1 MLKSDRLVPI
11 TMMVIGPGG
20 DVMRRTVPLERVPVR
35 RVLTAEAE
43 SCAVCGADTR
53 VCQHRRRRIHDLDET
68 IDLICRD
75 TACTSPQCPNPR
87 LRYRPMGEATLALP
101 RLEFSL
107 DVVLEIGS
115 MRLRDDFSFPRIHRR
130 LRERPSP
137 VPISPMSVQYQFRNY
152 LSLVSCQ
159 VALKDGRLRD
169 RLRRQGAI
177 LPIVD
182 GIQFGSGDAV
192 LYLVIDALSRQP
204 LLGREI
210 FCRSAEDLVPF
221 LAQIKEIGVPII
233 AVVSDKE
240 RALVP
245 AIEEALPGVPHQF
258 CQLHYLKN
266 IAKPMDDDLS
276 SLGVEIR
283 QTEETLRKFQRELI
297 HKERKA
303 EQKGE
308 AVPDD
313 LGVARELCE
322 IARAVARCHGRAP
335 LDPPAL
341 KRHEGLQKVAEAV
354 GHARQKKGVHGQTSR
369 SSAASSRLPPDARP
383 WRRESPAAC

>member
-1 MLKSDRLVPI
+1 
-11 TMMVIGPGG
+11 
-20 DVMRRTVPLERVPVR
+20 MRRTVPLERTPVR
-35 RVLTAEAE
+35 RILTADAD
-43 SCAVCGADTR
+43 SCAICGADTR

-75 TACTSPQCPNPR
+75 KACTNPECPNPR
-87 LRYRPMGEATLALP
+87 LRFRPLAEAALALP

-115 MRLRDDFSFPRIHRR
+115 MRLRDDFSFPRIHQR

-152 LSLVSCQ
+152 LSLVGCQ
-159 VALKDGRLRD
+159 VALKDGQLRERLRA
-169 RLRRQGAI
+169 QGAI

-204 LLGREI
+204 LLGQEM

-240 RALVP
+240 KALVP
-245 AIEEALPGVPHQF
+245 AIAEALPGVPHQF
-258 CQLHYLKN
+258 CQLHFLKN
-266 IAKPMDDDLS
+266 VAKPMDDDLS
-276 SLGVEIR
+276 ALGAEIR
-283 QTEETLRKFQRELI
+283 QTEEALRKLQRKLI

-303 EQKGE
+303 EQKSE
-308 AVPDD
+308 DVPED
-313 LGVARELCE
+313 LEVTREFCE

-341 KRHEGLQKVAEAV
+341 KRHEGLEKVNEA
-354 GHARQKKGVHGQTSR
+354 AREAQRKKGVHGQTSR
-369 SSAASSRLPPDARP
+369 S
-383 WRRESPAAC
+383 